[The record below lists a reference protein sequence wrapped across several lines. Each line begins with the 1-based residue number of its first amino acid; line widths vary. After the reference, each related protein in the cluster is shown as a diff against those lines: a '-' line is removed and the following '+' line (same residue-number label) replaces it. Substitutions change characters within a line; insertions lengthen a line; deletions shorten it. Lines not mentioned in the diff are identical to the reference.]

1 MCSRVLS
8 ARIHKA
14 YEIKVQSDT
23 PKRAC
28 DEEKTH
34 HKTVC
39 LISCIQCQIEGTEKM
54 NTHKSK
60 GSPRG
65 VPEKIN
71 ILPVYDTKHNP
82 EPQKK
87 CGKHPAKHTAVKGVL
102 EKINYYTPVPPKPRE
117 IEPGGTCSLSPV
129 QCWNAYK
136 AGKAEAKHLTIDEI
150 KEKYHLRDFG
160 GPFSKNGLIDLKE
173 KGTYPV
179 RRYNMFAILDIP
191 LLPWIKL
198 KKHPRAYKIVKY
210 SAVGALVGISFIS
223 IALVVGIIFCIFFLL
238 YIAKL

>member
-1 MCSRVLS
+1 MCNRALS

-82 EPQKK
+82 EPRKNAVNTPLNILPLKAYRKK
-87 CGKHPAKHTAVKGVL
+87 SIITLRCPPNRAK
-102 EKINYYTPVPPKPRE
+102 
-117 IEPGGTCSLSPV
+117 
-129 QCWNAYK
+129 
-136 AGKAEAKHLTIDEI
+136 
-150 KEKYHLRDFG
+150 
-160 GPFSKNGLIDLKE
+160 
-173 KGTYPV
+173 
-179 RRYNMFAILDIP
+179 
-191 LLPWIKL
+191 
-198 KKHPRAYKIVKY
+198 
-210 SAVGALVGISFIS
+210 
-223 IALVVGIIFCIFFLL
+223 
-238 YIAKL
+238 

>member
-1 MCSRVLS
+1 M
-8 ARIHKA
+8 K
-14 YEIKVQSDT
+14 K
-23 PKRAC
+23 
-28 DEEKTH
+28 KTH

-39 LISCIQCQIEGTEKM
+39 LISCIQCQIEGTKKM

-60 GSPRG
+60 GSPQG

-82 EPQKK
+82 EPRKK
-87 CGKHPAKHTAVKGVL
+87 SGKSAVKGVP
-102 EKINYYTPVPPKPRE
+102 EKINYYTPVPIKPRE
-117 IEPGGTCSLSPV
+117 KEPGEITMTISPIK
-129 QCWNAYK
+129 WWRAYK
-136 AGKAEAKHLTIDEI
+136 AGKEEAKRLTIDEI
-150 KEKYHLRDFG
+150 REKYHLIDLG
-160 GPFSKNGLIDLKE
+160 GPFSARSIADIKKD
-173 KGTYPV
+173 GTYNA
-179 RRYNMFAILDIP
+179 RLMYYTFAWPDLFIAY
-191 LLPWIKL
+191 PWIKL

>member
-1 MCSRVLS
+1 MCNRALS

-39 LISCIQCQIEGTEKM
+39 LISCIQCQIEGTKKM

-60 GSPRG
+60 GTPQG

-87 CGKHPAKHTAVKGVL
+87 CGKHPAKHTAVKGVP

-129 QCWNAYK
+129 RCWNAYK

>member
-39 LISCIQCQIEGTEKM
+39 LISCIQCQIEGTKKM

-60 GSPRG
+60 GTPQG

-71 ILPVYDTKHNP
+71 ILPVYDTNHNP
-82 EPQKK
+82 EPRKNR
-87 CGKHPAKHTAVKGVL
+87 GKSAAKHTAAKGVPD
-102 EKINYYTPVPPKPRE
+102 KINYCTPVPPKPRN
-117 IEPGGTCSLSPV
+117 IAPGDISTMSPV
-129 QCWNAYK
+129 KWWRAYK
-136 AGKAEAKHLTIDEI
+136 AGKAEAKQLTIDEI
-150 KEKYHLRDFG
+150 KEKYHLHDFG
-160 GPFSKNGLIDLKE
+160 GPFSRDGLIDLKE
-173 KGTYPV
+173 NGTFPLG
-179 RRYNMFAILDIP
+179 RYKLFAVLDIP
-191 LLPWIKL
+191 LIPWIKL

>member
-39 LISCIQCQIEGTEKM
+39 LISCIQCPVEGTKKM

-60 GSPRG
+60 GTPQG

-71 ILPVYDTKHNP
+71 VFDATTEKSSMPRKTKRSRA
-82 EPQKK
+82 
-87 CGKHPAKHTAVKGVL
+87 GKHDAPHGVPDR
-102 EKINYYTPVPPKPRE
+102 INYYTPAPQVPHIPQWKRHR
-117 IEPGGTCSLSPV
+117 LKV
-129 QCWNAYK
+129 R
-136 AGKAEAKHLTIDEI
+136 AGKEEAARLSVEEI
-150 KEKYHLRDFG
+150 REKYHLIDFG
-160 GPFSKNGLIDLKE
+160 GLASFRAMEYTKLYGTFRARSTYYLIAWPDLIFV
-173 KGTYPV
+173 Y
-179 RRYNMFAILDIP
+179 
-191 LLPWIKL
+191 PWIKL
-198 KKHPRAYKIVKY
+198 KKHPRAYKAVKFA
-210 SAVGALVGISFIS
+210 AVGALVGVGFIS

>member
-1 MCSRVLS
+1 MCSRALS

-39 LISCIQCQIEGTEKM
+39 LISCIQCQIEGTKKM

-60 GSPRG
+60 GTPQG
-65 VPEKIN
+65 VPEKTN
-71 ILPVYDTKHNP
+71 ILPVYDTKHKP
-82 EPQKK
+82 EPRKK
-87 CGKHPAKHTAVKGVL
+87 SGKSADKHTAAKGIPDR
-102 EKINYYTPVPPKPRE
+102 INYYTPVPPKPRE
-117 IEPGGTCSLSPV
+117 SYSKRRRMKI
-129 QCWNAYK
+129 K
-136 AGKAEAKHLTIDEI
+136 AGKEEAKRLTIDEI
-150 KEKYHLRDFG
+150 REKYNLIDFG
-160 GPFSKNGLIDLKE
+160 GPFSARSIADVKKEGTFDARFQYYAFAWPDLFIA
-173 KGTYPV
+173 Y
-179 RRYNMFAILDIP
+179 
-191 LLPWIKL
+191 PWIKL

>member
-1 MCSRVLS
+1 MCSRALS

-28 DEEKTH
+28 DEEKNTSQNRLLNIMH
-34 HKTVC
+34 SV
-39 LISCIQCQIEGTEKM
+39 SNRGNEKM
-54 NTHKSK
+54 NTQKNK
-60 GSPRG
+60 GTPRG

-71 ILPVYDTKHNP
+71 ILPVCDTRHKP

-87 CGKHPAKHTAVKGVL
+87 RGKSAAKHTAVKGVP

-117 IEPGGTCSLSPV
+117 IEPGEITTMSPV
-129 QCWNAYK
+129 KWWRAYK
-136 AGKAEAKHLTIDEI
+136 AGKAEAKQLTIDEI
-150 KEKYHLRDFG
+150 KEKYHLHDFG
-160 GPFSKNGLIDLKE
+160 GPFSRDGLIDLKE
-173 KGTYPV
+173 KGTFPIN
-179 RRYNMFAILDIP
+179 RYKVFAVLDIP

>member
-1 MCSRVLS
+1 MCSRALS

-39 LISCIQCQIEGTEKM
+39 LISCIQCQIEGTKKM

-60 GSPRG
+60 GTPQG
-65 VPEKIN
+65 VPEKTN
-71 ILPVYDTKHNP
+71 ILPVYDTKHKP
-82 EPQKK
+82 EPRKK
-87 CGKHPAKHTAVKGVL
+87 SGKSADKHTAAKGIPDR
-102 EKINYYTPVPPKPRE
+102 INYYTPVPPKPRE

-129 QCWNAYK
+129 RCWNAYK

-160 GPFSKNGLIDLKE
+160 GPFSK
-173 KGTYPV
+173 KGKRNIPGKTLQHVCYP
-179 RRYNMFAILDIP
+179 
-191 LLPWIKL
+191 
-198 KKHPRAYKIVKY
+198 
-210 SAVGALVGISFIS
+210 
-223 IALVVGIIFCIFFLL
+223 
-238 YIAKL
+238 

>member
-1 MCSRVLS
+1 
-8 ARIHKA
+8 
-14 YEIKVQSDT
+14 
-23 PKRAC
+23 
-28 DEEKTH
+28 
-34 HKTVC
+34 
-39 LISCIQCQIEGTEKM
+39 M

-60 GSPRG
+60 GTPQG

-87 CGKHPAKHTAVKGVL
+87 RDKSAVKGVP

-117 IEPGGTCSLSPV
+117 SYSKRRRMKI
-129 QCWNAYK
+129 K
-136 AGKAEAKHLTIDEI
+136 AGKEEAKRLTIDEI
-150 KEKYHLRDFG
+150 REKYNLIDFG
-160 GPFSKNGLIDLKE
+160 GPFSARSIADVKKEGTFDARFQYYAFAWPDLFIA
-173 KGTYPV
+173 Y
-179 RRYNMFAILDIP
+179 
-191 LLPWIKL
+191 PWIKL